1 MPINQMAWVA
11 SSTGFLLMAGS
22 GLWEAP
28 AVMRLD
34 SMQMVDLTIAATNQQ
49 STNQQS
55 TSSLPNALADQQE
68 GRSQSSWVKLV
79 AINPDAPKLAKL
91 SLSTWGRRG
100 DQDKSATPTALSAA
114 PSSRT
119 WLNCP
124 TPADQLSLLP
134 TADTFPVVFQGC
146 PVAQLT
152 DQAAVASLQQ
162 RLLSLAAD
170 PQTNWSALQP
180 DLRGANPVVR
190 LGDEVLMTI
199 SSALAD
205 RLDQHPHDLAVKWAN
220 YLRQLMGVAPIDMA
234 AAQQRMYGLAPTETV
249 ITGAASWYGPY
260 FHGRMTANGEIFNQ
274 YDLTAAHRDL
284 PLGTFVKVT
293 NQRNGRSVVV
303 RINDRG
309 PYYDE
314 DHRVLDLSYQAA
326 RVLGGDEKGVMPIA
340 LNVLKP
346 LSQPNAVE
354 VDRQTIAFFP

>member
-22 GLWEAP
+22 SLWEAP
-28 AVMRLD
+28 DFARLD
-34 SMQMVDLTIAATNQQ
+34 LLQTADLTIAAMNQP
-49 STNQQS
+49 S
-55 TSSLPNALADQQE
+55 TSSFPNALADQPE
-68 GRSQSSWVKLV
+68 GRSQPWTKLV
-79 AINPDAPKLAKL
+79 AFNHDPPKLAQL

-100 DQDKSATPTALSAA
+100 GQDKSAQDKSALMPALLSASA
-114 PSSRT
+114 SRT

-124 TPADQLSLLP
+124 TPADRLWALP
-134 TADTFPVVFQGC
+134 TVDMLPVVFQGC

-152 DQAAVASLQQ
+152 DQAAVVSLQQ

-170 PQTNWSALQP
+170 PQTNWSTLQP
-180 DLRGANPVVR
+180 DLRGANPIVR
-190 LGDEVLMTI
+190 LGDEVLITI
-199 SSALAD
+199 SSAMAD

-234 AAQQRMYGLAPTETV
+234 AAQQQMYGLAPTETV

-293 NQRNGRSVVV
+293 NQRNGRTVVV

-326 RVLGGDEKGVMPIA
+326 RVLGGEEKGVMPIA

-346 LSQPNAVE
+346 SSQPNSVE